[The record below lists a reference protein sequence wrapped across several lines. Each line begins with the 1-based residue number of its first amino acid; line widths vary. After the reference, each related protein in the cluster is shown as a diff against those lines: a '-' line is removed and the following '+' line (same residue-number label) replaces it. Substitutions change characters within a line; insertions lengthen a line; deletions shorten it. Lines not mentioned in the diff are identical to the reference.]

1 MRIPISRV
9 RSITMV
15 CIFKRTTRKLT
26 TIPRATIVRVKGR
39 NCGKFDEFISVTYS
53 DEERTLFSGINLRIC
68 ARVASV
74 SPLLL
79 T

>member
-1 MRIPISRV
+1 MPISRV

-26 TIPRATIVRVKGR
+26 TIPKATIVRVKGR
-39 NCGKFDEFISVTYS
+39 NCGKFDEVIRVTYS
-53 DEERTLFSGINLRIC
+53 AKERTLYSGSSLRIC

>member
-1 MRIPISRV
+1 M
-9 RSITMV
+9 
-15 CIFKRTTRKLT
+15 
-26 TIPRATIVRVKGR
+26 VRVKGR
-39 NCGKFDEFISVTYS
+39 SCGRFEEVISEMYS
-53 DEERTLFSGINLRIC
+53 ESERTLFSGINSRIC

>member
-1 MRIPISRV
+1 MPISRV
-9 RSITMV
+9 RSTTIV
-15 CIFKRTTRKLT
+15 CIFSRTTKKLT
-26 TIPRATIVRVKGR
+26 TIPCATIVRVKGR
-39 NCGKFDEFISVTYS
+39 NCGKFDEVISVTYS
-53 DEERTLFSGINLRIC
+53 DNDRTLFSGISLRIC

>member
-1 MRIPISRV
+1 MPISRV

-15 CIFKRTTRKLT
+15 CIFRRTTRKLT
-26 TIPRATIVRVKGR
+26 TIPSATIVRVKGR
-39 NCGKFDEFISVTYS
+39 NCGKFEEVINVTYS
-53 DEERTLFSGINLRIC
+53 DNERTLFSGINLRIC

>member
-26 TIPRATIVRVKGR
+26 TIPSATMVRVKGR
-39 NCGKFDEFISVTYS
+39 NCGKFDELISVTYS
-53 DEERTLFSGINLRIC
+53 DKERTLLSGINLRIC
-68 ARVASV
+68 ARVPSV